1 MSRSTASPMEVG
13 KSSVRQPM
21 KQVIA
26 LLCVL
31 LLAGC
36 QTTDPLSAKGD
47 PKSAWWE
54 LAFTEPDYMKVWVE
68 TTSVEDIKGKA
79 FLRTGGGSASGGQP
93 KDGTASARGW
103 HGVGST
109 GKAVVGA
116 DLPKR
121 IYVRWQSIVE
131 PQTYKVWVDIPEQAR
146 QLMLQ
151 SVNQRCAKTPEQ
163 EGRYNASIYLG
174 LAPGGV
180 VQVWVRDSCHHP
192 VKVARAQAEME
203 PLGPSQGKNQGRYAY
218 PVSEKSKRYI
228 EKFGIPY
235 GSW

>member
-1 MSRSTASPMEVG
+1 MRLLTS
-13 KSSVRQPM
+13 
-21 KQVIA
+21 
-26 LLCVL
+26 LLCAVL
-31 LLAGC
+31 MTGC
-36 QTTDPLSAKGD
+36 HADPLSTKND
-47 PKSAWWE
+47 PKSPWWE
-54 LAFTEPDYMKVWVE
+54 LAFTEPHYMKVWVE
-68 TTSVEDIKGKA
+68 DTAVEDIKGET
-79 FLRTGGGSASGGQP
+79 FLHTGGGSASGGQP
-93 KDGTASARGW
+93 EDGTDSARGW

-109 GKAVVGA
+109 GKSVVGA

-131 PQTYKVWVDIPEQAR
+131 SHTYKVWIDIPEEAR
-146 QLMLQ
+146 QLMLE

-163 EGRYNASIYLG
+163 EGRYNASLYLG

-192 VKVARAQAEME
+192 VKVARAQAEVE

>member
-1 MSRSTASPMEVG
+1 
-13 KSSVRQPM
+13 M
-21 KQVIA
+21 KFLVS
-26 LLCVL
+26 LLCAIL
-31 LLAGC
+31 MTGC
-36 QTTDPLSAKGD
+36 HADPLSTKND
-47 PKSAWWE
+47 PRSPWWE
-54 LAFTEPDYMKVWVE
+54 LAFTEPHYMKVWVE
-68 TTSVEDIKGKA
+68 DTAVEDIKGET

-93 KDGTASARGW
+93 EDGTDSARGW

-146 QLMLQ
+146 QLMLE

-192 VKVARAQAEME
+192 VKVARAQAEIE

>member
-1 MSRSTASPMEVG
+1 
-13 KSSVRQPM
+13 M
-21 KQVIA
+21 KFLVS
-26 LLCVL
+26 LLCAIL
-31 LLAGC
+31 MTGC
-36 QTTDPLSAKGD
+36 HADPLSTKND
-47 PKSAWWE
+47 PRSPWWE
-54 LAFTEPDYMKVWVE
+54 LAFTEPHYMKVWVE
-68 TTSVEDIKGKA
+68 DTAVEDIKGET

-93 KDGTASARGW
+93 EDGTDSARGW

-109 GKAVVGA
+109 GKAVVCA

-146 QLMLQ
+146 QLMLE

-192 VKVARAQAEME
+192 VKVARAQAEIE

-218 PVSEKSKRYI
+218 PVSEKSKRYF